1 MSRFRE
7 WLVDLLAG
15 DSYEVTFKNGT
26 SEDLSLKLTA
36 FAVETATNM
45 IAAMVSNCEFRT
57 FLNNEEVHGGEYYL
71 WNYTPNPNQNGAQFI
86 QQLVKTLLIDGEV
99 LICDI
104 NGSLYIADGYEISD
118 ELTTGVKFT
127 NVSFKTQSGSTVA
140 FRKRFQMKD
149 VLFIRLDNQ
158 EIASMLEDIQAG
170 YDKLLSLA
178 MNKYK
183 RSEGRKGVLKRNRTA
198 SGDEKAKEK
207 EQELFEKGFKRYF
220 EEENGL
226 VLLPAGMDYNEM
238 SNNSGKSGSEVSNLS
253 LLTKEA
259 FARAAQAFR
268 IPPALLMGET
278 ADPSKLMIQMI
289 SVCIQPL
296 LHLLESEINRKR
308 YGEENYA
315 SGSLLFIDPARLRYV
330 DIFEAA
336 TAMDKLIADGVICI
350 DEGRKAVSLPALTT
364 DWAVQHW
371 MTKNYQA
378 IEDVASGVSDGA
390 QAEDDTEGGEN

>member
-57 FLNNEEVHGGEYYL
+57 FLNNKEVHGGEYYL

-170 YDKLLSLA
+170 YDKLLSL
-178 MNKYK
+178 
-183 RSEGRKGVLKRNRTA
+183 NRTA